1 MFISKDNSEMPKVT
15 ECSEITYTAGTYGT
29 VQAGGYR
36 FGVKIVSNTK
46 NYLFCQMLKYP
57 QYLTRCYRAHFIPRG
72 SVQSLSQLEAQIN
85 FYENVRRKYVNPV
98 LHESLDFVAPETP
111 SAKKPN

>member
-1 MFISKDNSEMPKVT
+1 MFISKNNSEMVRVA
-15 ECSEITYTAGTYGT
+15 ECSEIAYTPGTYGT

-36 FGVKIVSNTK
+36 FGVKIVSSTK

-85 FYENVRRKYVNPV
+85 WYEHVQRKYVKPV
-98 LHESLDFVAPETP
+98 LHNSLDFVAPETR
-111 SAKKPN
+111 SAKNPN